1 MERHKTTREHP
12 SGGAGMGLRLWRG
25 ADVRLNYERVVAKP
39 SGEPVSNN
47 MPLTQTILVKSMV
60 QLPANPNAQ
69 HAIHSRARFHIQL
82 TSA

>member
-1 MERHKTTREHP
+1 M
-12 SGGAGMGLRLWRG
+12 GAGMGLRLWRG

-69 HAIHSRARFHIQL
+69 HAIHSRARLHIQL